1 MVSAGTKN
9 KLIALLVGLAGALCS
24 SQASAQMNMT
34 PAPPVVDARR
44 AMPMF
49 PASGVHDGFFLQH
62 STVPDLGLYGRLA
75 VHYGRDPLGTEQA
88 VSDRVMLYPSAM
100 LSILKW
106 VDVGIAMP
114 IVVYQ
119 RSTGLNVSSTA
130 LGDLRLLTKLRIP
143 AIPKS
148 WPQLALAVDVGFP
161 TGNWEARVG
170 AGQVSLFPRLIIDFL
185 TIKKR
190 LLIVG
195 NIGGFLAGT
204 GKTCATEDPNMMMM
218 GGMPNNNPNMM
229 DCPFDATAAVS
240 GLGQHLFWG
249 VGANINV
256 APDIG
261 MRVVT
266 ELVGSFSYT
275 NQEGRSPLFWN
286 VGIMRAKGNKWVFGA
301 MYGLG
306 LTQGSPGHTI
316 VATLGYAWEHK
327 EDAPEKKP
335 ELKVDVTVQMQP
347 MPLPPGTAPPA
358 PAPAPA
364 PPPQTLPQQGAA
376 PAPRPAAPPPTPVA
390 PPPTT
395 QSIDIEVP
403 KDWWPKDDKDKK

>member
-24 SQASAQMNMT
+24 GQASAQMT
-34 PAPPVVDARR
+34 PMPTPPVVDARR

-49 PASGVHDGFFLQH
+49 PASGVNDGFFLQH
-62 STVPDLGLYGRLA
+62 SKVPDLGLYGRLA
-75 VHYGRDPLGTEQA
+75 VYYGRDPLGTEQA

-106 VDVGIAMP
+106 VDVGLAMP

-119 RSTGLNVSSTA
+119 RSTGLNVSATA

-148 WPQLALAVDVGFP
+148 WPQLALSMDVGFP
-161 TGNWEARVG
+161 TGNAEARVG
-170 AGQVSLFPRLIIDFL
+170 ASQVSLFPRLIIDFL
-185 TIKKR
+185 TIKNR
-190 LLIVG
+190 LLLVG

-204 GKTCATEDPNMMMM
+204 GQSCPIENPDPMMM
-218 GGMPNNNPNMM
+218 GGNTNNNNMM
-229 DCPFDATAAVS
+229 PCNFDATAAVA
-240 GLGQHLFWG
+240 GLGNHLFWG

-306 LTQGSPGHTI
+306 LTPGSPGHTI

-347 MPLPPGTAPPA
+347 MPAPPGAVA

-364 PPPQTLPQQGAA
+364 PVPAAAPPPQGAPPAKA
-376 PAPRPAAPPPTPVA
+376 PAPAVPPTPVA